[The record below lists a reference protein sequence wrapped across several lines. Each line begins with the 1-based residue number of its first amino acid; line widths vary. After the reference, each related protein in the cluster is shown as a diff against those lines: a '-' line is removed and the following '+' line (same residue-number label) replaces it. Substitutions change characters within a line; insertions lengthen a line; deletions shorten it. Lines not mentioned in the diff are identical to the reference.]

1 MTTSSNLQ
9 LPYLAPAQAQKH
21 VTVNEA
27 LRRLDALVQ
36 LAVVSATTTA
46 QPASPGDGD
55 VYILPAGKTGAAWG
69 AMANHALAY
78 WRDGAW
84 EQITPREGWLA
95 YARDVDQLLAFTG
108 TAWTATGGGASTSAA
123 NTWAQRQSFSVGVF
137 VGTGTPSGIPVE
149 GVASNENGFAARFQ
163 ASPSSHAITYGGR
176 LSGNFNPWIQGLRN
190 DGGDVRPIVLQP
202 FGGAVLLGTAEV
214 SLFHAGAA
222 PIPAADNTYA
232 LGAAGARFTQLFA
245 ATGAI
250 NTSDATEK
258 TPLAPPSE
266 ALRRVAAR
274 IRAGIGVFQWLS
286 SVAAK
291 GPDGARRH
299 IGITAQ
305 AVQQAF
311 EAEGLSPW
319 DYGLFCADPA
329 TEWVEVEPARI
340 STEAGFPVQI
350 PARFEERP
358 KLGPD
363 GVQALRLGVRYDQ
376 LLLLLAAAGL
386 ESAG

>member
-1 MTTSSNLQ
+1 MTTTSNLQ

-21 VTVNEA
+21 ITVNEA

-36 LAVVSATTTA
+36 LGVVSSTVAA
-46 QPASPGDGD
+46 QPASPADGA
-55 VYILPAGKTGAAWG
+55 VYILPPGKTGAAWG

-84 EQITPREGWLA
+84 EQLTPREGWLA
-95 YARDVDQLLAFTG
+95 YARDADQLLAFTG
-108 TAWTATGGGASTSAA
+108 SAWAATGGDASTAAA
-123 NTWAQRQSFSVGVF
+123 NTWAQRQSFTTGVF
-137 VGTGTPSGIPVE
+137 VGTGTPSGIPIE
-149 GVASNENGFAARFQ
+149 GIASNANGYAARFQ
-163 ASPSSHAITYGGR
+163 ANASAHAITYGGR

-202 FGGAVLLGTAEV
+202 FGGAVLYGTAEV
-214 SLFHAGAA
+214 ALFHAGAA
-222 PIPAADNTYA
+222 PVPAADNTFA
-232 LGAAGARFTQLFA
+232 LGAAGARFAQLFA

-250 NTSDATEK
+250 NTSDAREK
-258 TPLAPPSE
+258 TPLAPLPD

-286 SVAAK
+286 AIEAK
-291 GPDGARRH
+291 GQDGARRH
-299 IGITAQ
+299 IGVTAQ
-305 AVQQAF
+305 AVQAAF

-340 STEAGFPVQI
+340 STEGGFPVEV
-350 PARFEERP
+350 PARFAQRP
-358 KLGPD
+358 QLGPD
-363 GVQALRLGVRYDQ
+363 GVQALRLGVRHDQ
-376 LLLLLAAAGL
+376 LLLLLAAA
-386 ESAG
+386 